1 MMSNLIDDV
10 QKRWD
15 ELFNAVQGCKRCP
28 LCRYRTNVVP
38 GEGNR
43 NASLMFVGEGPGRDE
58 DLSGRPFVGA
68 AGQLL
73 NKMIA
78 AIGIRR
84 EDVYIANVVKCR
96 PPGNRVPKEEE
107 AKACIP
113 YLRRQVYLIKPK
125 VIVCLGATALRYV
138 IDPEA
143 RITRVRG
150 QWVERKGYWLIPTY
164 HPAALLRDPAKKYEA
179 WEDFKK
185 IRDKLKE
192 LGVYPEV

>member
-1 MMSNLIDDV
+1 MSVLVDNI
-10 QKRWD
+10 QKKWD
-15 ELFNAVQGCKRCP
+15 NLFNVMYSCRRCP
-28 LCRYRTNVVP
+28 LARYRTNLVP
-38 GEGNR
+38 GEGNPK
-43 NASLMFVGEGPGRDE
+43 ADLMFIGEGPGRDE

-73 NKMIA
+73 DKMIA
-78 AIGIRR
+78 AIGMKR
-84 EDVYIANVVKCR
+84 EDVYIANIVKCR

-107 AKACIP
+107 ALACLP

-125 VIVCLGATALRYV
+125 IIVCLGATALKYI

-185 IRDKLKE
+185 IRNKLKE
-192 LGVYPEV
+192 LQVYPNG